1 MIIIYITGTYLN
13 DNMYENVIM
22 SLKTRLAELMAM
34 IEPNLYKNFVVVN
47 IKGDIMLY
55 VKIYK
60 ALYGY

>member
-13 DNMYENVIM
+13 DNMDENVIM
-22 SLKTRLAELMAM
+22 SLKIRLAELMAM